1 MSFSVGEKLD
11 SSVIIS
17 TKTVFL
23 FQFTAELFFSKIL
36 NFSLILCPFMELK
49 NGQYEIGGVSV
60 RELTDTYDTPLYV
73 YDAHVFE
80 RQYKRLIG
88 AFPGVDVRLNYACKA
103 LTNPSVLKEFHRM
116 GSGLDAVSIQEVW
129 FGLKAGFEPENIL
142 YTPNCV
148 SMEEIHMAVKEGVR
162 INIDNLSILEQFGH
176 HYGSRVPLCIRLN
189 PHIMAG
195 GNAHISVGHIDSKFG
210 ISIHQVRHISRI
222 VQHFNLKV
230 EGLHMHTGSD
240 ILDAEVFLYGAELL
254 FDAAAEFPDLA
265 YMDFGSGF
273 KVAYKQDEI
282 FTEIEDIGEKIA
294 KRFLEFCKDYGRN
307 LQLWF
312 EPGKFLVSEAG
323 YFLVKTNV
331 VKQTTSTVFAG
342 VDSGFNHLI
351 RPKLYDA
358 YHHIENVSHPEGK
371 KRVYTIVGYICET
384 DTFAM
389 DRRLS
394 EVREGDVLCFYNAG
408 AYAMS
413 MASNYNSRF
422 RPAEVMVKDGKHVL
436 IRRRETFD
444 DLMATLMLNQQPT

>member
-1 MSFSVGEKLD
+1 
-11 SSVIIS
+11 
-17 TKTVFL
+17 
-23 FQFTAELFFSKIL
+23 
-36 NFSLILCPFMELK
+36 MELID
-49 NGQYEIGGVSV
+49 GQNCIGNVPVSQLIK
-60 RELTDTYDTPLYV
+60 EYDSPLYV
-73 YDAHVFE
+73 YDAAVFA
-80 RQYKRLIG
+80 RQYERLMN
-88 AFPGVDVRLNYACKA
+88 AFPGVKVRLNYACKA
-103 LTNPSVLKEFHRM
+103 LTNLAVLKEFKQM

-129 FGLKAGFEPENIL
+129 LGLKAGFEPEKIL

-148 SMEEIHMAVKEGVR
+148 SMEEIEMAVKEGVR
-162 INIDNLSILEQFGH
+162 INIDNLSVLEQFGH
-176 HYGSRVPLCIRLN
+176 KYGNKVPVCVRLN

-222 VQHFNLKV
+222 VKHFNIKV

-240 ILDAEVFLYGAELL
+240 ILDADVFLYGAELL
-254 FDAAAEFPDLA
+254 FEAANEFPDLA

-282 FTEIEDIGEKIA
+282 FTEIEEIGEKIA
-294 KRFLEFCKDYGRN
+294 TRFIAFCKDYGKQ
-307 LQLWF
+307 LELWF

-331 VKQTTSTVFAG
+331 IKQTTSTVFAG

-358 YHHIENVSHPEGK
+358 YHRIENVSNPEGK
-371 KRVYTIVGYICET
+371 KRIYSVVGYICET

-394 EVREGDVLCFYNAG
+394 EVRENDILCFFNAG

-422 RPAEVMVKDGKHVL
+422 RPAEVMVKDGKAIL
-436 IRRRETFD
+436 IRRRETMD
-444 DLMATLMLNQQPT
+444 DILATMV

>member
-1 MSFSVGEKLD
+1 MIEYSFF
-11 SSVIIS
+11 S
-17 TKTVFL
+17 TKDCIF
-23 FQFTAELFFSKIL
+23 A
-36 NFSLILCPFMELK
+36 PYMELID
-49 NGQYEIGGVSV
+49 GQNCIGNVPISQLIK
-60 RELTDTYDTPLYV
+60 EYDSPLYV
-73 YDAHVFE
+73 YDAAVFA
-80 RQYKRLIG
+80 RQYERLMD
-88 AFPGVDVRLNYACKA
+88 AFPGVKVRLNYACKA
-103 LTNPSVLKEFHRM
+103 LTNIAVLKEFKQM

-129 FGLKAGFEPENIL
+129 LGLKAGFEPERIL

-148 SMEEIHMAVKEGVR
+148 SMEEIEMAVKEGVR

-176 HYGSRVPLCIRLN
+176 KYGNKVPVCVRLN

-222 VQHFNLKV
+222 VKHFNIKV

-240 ILDAEVFLYGAELL
+240 ILDADVFLYGAELL
-254 FDAAAEFPDLA
+254 FEAANEFPDLA

-282 FTEIEDIGEKIA
+282 FTEIEEIGEKIA
-294 KRFLEFCKDYGRN
+294 TRFIAFCKEYGKQ
-307 LQLWF
+307 LELWF

-358 YHHIENVSHPEGK
+358 YHRIENVSNPEGK
-371 KRVYTIVGYICET
+371 KRIYSVVGYICET

-394 EVREGDVLCFYNAG
+394 EVRENDILCFFNAG

-422 RPAEVMVKDGKHVL
+422 RPAEVMVKDGKAIL
-436 IRRRETFD
+436 IRRRETMD
-444 DLMATLMLNQQPT
+444 DILATMV

>member
-1 MSFSVGEKLD
+1 
-11 SSVIIS
+11 
-17 TKTVFL
+17 
-23 FQFTAELFFSKIL
+23 
-36 NFSLILCPFMELK
+36 MELID
-49 NGQYEIGGVSV
+49 GQNCIGNVPISQLIK
-60 RELTDTYDTPLYV
+60 EYDSPLYV
-73 YDAHVFE
+73 YDAAVFA
-80 RQYKRLIG
+80 RQYERLMN
-88 AFPGVDVRLNYACKA
+88 AFPGVKVRLNYACKA
-103 LTNPSVLKEFHRM
+103 LTNIAVLKEFKEM

-129 FGLKAGFEPENIL
+129 LGLKAGFEPEKIL

-148 SMEEIHMAVKEGVR
+148 SMEEIEMAVKEGVR
-162 INIDNLSILEQFGH
+162 INIDNLSVLEQFGH
-176 HYGSRVPLCIRLN
+176 KYGNKVPVCVRLN

-222 VQHFNLKV
+222 VKHFNIKV

-240 ILDAEVFLYGAELL
+240 ILDADVFLYGAELL
-254 FDAAAEFPDLA
+254 FEAANEFPDLA

-273 KVAYKQDEI
+273 KVAYKTDEI
-282 FTEIEDIGEKIA
+282 FTEIEEIGEKIA
-294 KRFLEFCKDYGRN
+294 SRFSSFCKDYGKQ
-307 LQLWF
+307 LELWF

-358 YHHIENVSHPEGK
+358 YHRIENVSNPEGK
-371 KRVYTIVGYICET
+371 KRIYSVVGYICET

-394 EVREGDVLCFYNAG
+394 EVREGDILCFYNAG

-422 RPAEVMVKDGKHVL
+422 RPAEVMIKDGKATL
-436 IRRRETFD
+436 IRRRETMD
-444 DLMATLMLNQQPT
+444 DILATMV

>member
-1 MSFSVGEKLD
+1 
-11 SSVIIS
+11 
-17 TKTVFL
+17 
-23 FQFTAELFFSKIL
+23 
-36 NFSLILCPFMELK
+36 MELID
-49 NGQYEIGGVSV
+49 GQNCIGNVPVSQLIK
-60 RELTDTYDTPLYV
+60 EYDSPLYV
-73 YDAHVFE
+73 YDAAVFA
-80 RQYKRLIG
+80 RQYERLMN
-88 AFPGVDVRLNYACKA
+88 AFPGVKVRLNYACKA
-103 LTNPSVLKEFHRM
+103 LTNLAVLKEFKQM

-129 FGLKAGFEPENIL
+129 LGLKAGFEPEKIL

-148 SMEEIHMAVKEGVR
+148 SMEEIEMAVKEGVR

-176 HYGSRVPLCIRLN
+176 KYGNKVPVCVRLN

-222 VQHFNLKV
+222 VKHFNIKV

-240 ILDAEVFLYGAELL
+240 ILDADVFLYGAELL
-254 FDAAAEFPDLA
+254 FEAANEFPDLA

-282 FTEIEDIGEKIA
+282 FTEIEEIGEKIA
-294 KRFLEFCKDYGRN
+294 TRFIAFCKDYGKQ
-307 LQLWF
+307 LELWF

-331 VKQTTSTVFAG
+331 IKQTTSTVFAG

-358 YHHIENVSHPEGK
+358 YHRIENVSNPEGK
-371 KRVYTIVGYICET
+371 KRIYSVVGYICET

-394 EVREGDVLCFYNAG
+394 EVRENDILCFFNAG
-408 AYAMS
+408 AYAIS

-422 RPAEVMVKDGKHVL
+422 RPAEVMVKDGKAIL
-436 IRRRETFD
+436 IRRRETMD
-444 DLMATLMLNQQPT
+444 DILATMV

>member
-1 MSFSVGEKLD
+1 
-11 SSVIIS
+11 
-17 TKTVFL
+17 
-23 FQFTAELFFSKIL
+23 
-36 NFSLILCPFMELK
+36 MELID
-49 NGQYEIGGVSV
+49 GQNCIGNVSISQLIK
-60 RELTDTYDTPLYV
+60 EYDSPLYV
-73 YDAHVFE
+73 YDAAVFA
-80 RQYKRLIG
+80 RQYERLMN
-88 AFPGVDVRLNYACKA
+88 AFPGVKVRLNYACKA
-103 LTNPSVLKEFHRM
+103 LTNIAVLKEFKEM

-129 FGLKAGFEPENIL
+129 LGLKAGFEPEKIL

-148 SMEEIHMAVKEGVR
+148 SMEEIEMAVKEGVR
-162 INIDNLSILEQFGH
+162 INIDNLSVLEQFGH
-176 HYGSRVPLCIRLN
+176 KYGNKVPVCVRLN

-222 VQHFNLKV
+222 VKHFNIKV

-240 ILDAEVFLYGAELL
+240 ILDADVFLYGAELL
-254 FDAAAEFPDLA
+254 FEAANEFPDLA

-273 KVAYKQDEI
+273 KVAYKTDEI
-282 FTEIEDIGEKIA
+282 FTEIEEIGEKIA
-294 KRFLEFCKDYGRN
+294 SRFSSFCKDYGKQ
-307 LQLWF
+307 LELWF

-358 YHHIENVSHPEGK
+358 YHRIENVSNPEGK
-371 KRVYTIVGYICET
+371 KRIYSVVGYICET

-394 EVREGDVLCFYNAG
+394 EVREGDILCFYNAG

-422 RPAEVMVKDGKHVL
+422 RPAEVMIKDGKATL
-436 IRRRETFD
+436 IRRRETMD
-444 DLMATLMLNQQPT
+444 DILATMV

>member
-1 MSFSVGEKLD
+1 
-11 SSVIIS
+11 
-17 TKTVFL
+17 
-23 FQFTAELFFSKIL
+23 
-36 NFSLILCPFMELK
+36 MELID
-49 NGQYEIGGVSV
+49 GQNCIGNVPISQLIK
-60 RELTDTYDTPLYV
+60 EYDSPLYV
-73 YDAHVFE
+73 YDAAVFA
-80 RQYKRLIG
+80 RQYERLMN
-88 AFPGVDVRLNYACKA
+88 AFPGVKVRLNYACKA
-103 LTNPSVLKEFHRM
+103 LTNLAVLKEFKQM

-129 FGLKAGFEPENIL
+129 LGLKAGFEPEKIL

-148 SMEEIHMAVKEGVR
+148 SMEEIEMAVKEGVR
-162 INIDNLSILEQFGH
+162 INIDNLSVLEQFGH
-176 HYGSRVPLCIRLN
+176 KYGNKVPVCVRLN

-222 VQHFNLKV
+222 VKHFNIKV

-240 ILDAEVFLYGAELL
+240 ILDADVFLYGAELL
-254 FDAAAEFPDLA
+254 FEAANEFPDLA

-282 FTEIEDIGEKIA
+282 FTEIEEIGEKIA
-294 KRFLEFCKDYGRN
+294 TRFIAFCKDYGKQ
-307 LQLWF
+307 LELWF

-358 YHHIENVSHPEGK
+358 YHRIENVSNPEGK
-371 KRVYTIVGYICET
+371 KRIYSVVGYICET

-394 EVREGDVLCFYNAG
+394 EVRENDILCFFNAG

-422 RPAEVMVKDGKHVL
+422 RPAEVMVKDGKAIL
-436 IRRRETFD
+436 IRRRETMD
-444 DLMATLMLNQQPT
+444 DILATMV

>member
-1 MSFSVGEKLD
+1 
-11 SSVIIS
+11 
-17 TKTVFL
+17 
-23 FQFTAELFFSKIL
+23 
-36 NFSLILCPFMELK
+36 MELID
-49 NGQYEIGGVSV
+49 GQNCIGNVSISQLIK
-60 RELTDTYDTPLYV
+60 EYDSPLYV
-73 YDAHVFE
+73 YDAAVFA
-80 RQYKRLIG
+80 RQYERLMN
-88 AFPGVDVRLNYACKA
+88 AFPGVKVRLNYACKA
-103 LTNPSVLKEFHRM
+103 LTNIAVLKEFKEM

-129 FGLKAGFEPENIL
+129 LGLKAGFEPEKIL

-148 SMEEIHMAVKEGVR
+148 SMEEIEMAVKEGVR
-162 INIDNLSILEQFGH
+162 INIDNLSVLEQFGH
-176 HYGSRVPLCIRLN
+176 KYGNKVPVCVRLN

-222 VQHFNLKV
+222 VKHFNIKV

-240 ILDAEVFLYGAELL
+240 ILDADVFLYGAELL
-254 FDAAAEFPDLA
+254 FEAANEFPDLA

-273 KVAYKQDEI
+273 KVAYKTDEI
-282 FTEIEDIGEKIA
+282 FTEIEEIGEKIA
-294 KRFLEFCKDYGRN
+294 SRFSSFCKDYGKQ
-307 LQLWF
+307 LELWF

-358 YHHIENVSHPEGK
+358 YHRIENVSNPEGK
-371 KRVYTIVGYICET
+371 KRIYSVVGYICET

-389 DRRLS
+389 DRRLN
-394 EVREGDVLCFYNAG
+394 EVREGDILCFYNAG

-422 RPAEVMVKDGKHVL
+422 RPAEVMIKDGKATL
-436 IRRRETFD
+436 IRRRETMD
-444 DLMATLMLNQQPT
+444 DILATMV